1 MRRIVLIACAVALT
15 QNIATAQENVTLK
28 SAVVALAAQP
38 ALRAEFEDGLVA
50 KALEH
55 DYDAVTSYDL
65 IPEVEDVDDAD
76 FVDRLKEHGVGV
88 VLMIRPA
95 AVGAGSTL
103 DSVRD
108 SVSPD
113 ASAEPATLSMVEAT
127 TSADCWRCVS
137 STRALWTTVAV
148 AITSSASAMAPTETR
163 VALKRRPNP
172 GIDLFRSARM
182 ASLLDDRI
190 GAGSAGPEAASA
202 GDTIDQNDTPVC
214 ALRARGRTSPSSP
227 ARADPA
233 AVGRRLPPV
242 FGPSRAAARPF
253 SLPSVGRAQEPNRS

>member
-65 IPEVEDVDDAD
+65 IPEVDDVDDAD
-76 FVDRLKEHGVGV
+76 FVDRLREHGVGV

-95 AVGAGSTL
+95 AVGADSTL

-113 ASAEPATLSMVEAT
+113 VYSNMRAFARELSPSGEEDLLAVVHMGIYLITEDGAQLISAG
-127 TSADCWRCVS
+127 
-137 STRALWTTVAV
+137 AV
-148 AITSSASAMAPTETR
+148 WLDE
-163 VALKRRPNP
+163 PNP
-172 GIDLFRSARM
+172 SQQEAIDRL
-182 ASLLDDRI
+182 
-190 GAGSAGPEAASA
+190 
-202 GDTIDQNDTPVC
+202 QNLIVANVDGV
-214 ALRARGRTSPSSP
+214 RP
-227 ARADPA
+227 AIREHL
-233 AVGRRLPPV
+233 GLPP
-242 FGPSRAAARPF
+242 
-253 SLPSVGRAQEPNRS
+253 LE

>member
-1 MRRIVLIACAVALT
+1 MRRIVLIACAVALA

-76 FVDRLKEHGVGV
+76 FVDRLREHGVGV

-113 ASAEPATLSMVEAT
+113 VYSNMRAFARELSPSGEEDLLAVVHMGIYLITEDGAQLISAG
-127 TSADCWRCVS
+127 
-137 STRALWTTVAV
+137 AV
-148 AITSSASAMAPTETR
+148 WLDE
-163 VALKRRPNP
+163 PNP
-172 GIDLFRSARM
+172 SQQEAIDRL
-182 ASLLDDRI
+182 
-190 GAGSAGPEAASA
+190 
-202 GDTIDQNDTPVC
+202 QNLIVANVDGV
-214 ALRARGRTSPSSP
+214 RP
-227 ARADPA
+227 AIREHL
-233 AVGRRLPPV
+233 GLPP
-242 FGPSRAAARPF
+242 
-253 SLPSVGRAQEPNRS
+253 LE

>member
-76 FVDRLKEHGVGV
+76 FVDRLREHGVGV

-113 ASAEPATLSMVEAT
+113 VYSNMRAFARELSPSGEEDLLAVVHMGIYLITEDGAQLISAG
-127 TSADCWRCVS
+127 
-137 STRALWTTVAV
+137 AV
-148 AITSSASAMAPTETR
+148 WLDE
-163 VALKRRPNP
+163 PNP
-172 GIDLFRSARM
+172 SQQEAIDRL
-182 ASLLDDRI
+182 
-190 GAGSAGPEAASA
+190 
-202 GDTIDQNDTPVC
+202 QNLIVANVDGV
-214 ALRARGRTSPSSP
+214 RP
-227 ARADPA
+227 AIREHL
-233 AVGRRLPPV
+233 GLPP
-242 FGPSRAAARPF
+242 
-253 SLPSVGRAQEPNRS
+253 LE